1 MGGAESRSGRLHRRF
16 FPDSPLRS
24 HPVAKIVAVATLF
37 LASRGVMLAFSDRV
51 SWDVYYYWFGLH
63 QDRPAGELLTE
74 YPTPVAWALA
84 GLHAVASELAAFKIW
99 FALIMVG
106 LDALTTVLLWRRS
119 AWMGALWLAFGTAI
133 GPITYFR
140 IDLPTATLVALA
152 LLWSSA
158 RPRTAGALLGLAAAV
173 KLWPAL
179 LAPLLVVGADSQRKP
194 RLVGFLCMGGG
205 LGLAS
210 LIIAGWERSL
220 SPLAWQSERGLQI
233 ESIAATPLMLGYAF
247 DPGTWH
253 VGYSRFNAAELTGPG
268 AGLALAL
275 TSLATVVPALLA
287 AVLSWRLLKKASPE
301 ALAACFIA
309 VVAWTIVFNKTFSPQ
324 YLWWLAG
331 PVAIWCAWASSR
343 RLATA
348 VGLGTIVLALATGLI
363 FPWCYESVISGSAAG
378 VLLLALRNLGVV
390 VLAFW
395 ALAHAWRTTGN
406 FQVASG
412 KQA

>member
-194 RLVGFLCMGGG
+194 RLVGFLC
-205 LGLAS
+205 L
-210 LIIAGWERSL
+210 
-220 SPLAWQSERGLQI
+220 RG
-233 ESIAATPLMLGYAF
+233 T
-247 DPGTWH
+247 
-253 VGYSRFNAAELTGPG
+253 
-268 AGLALAL
+268 
-275 TSLATVVPALLA
+275 LL
-287 AVLSWRLLKKASPE
+287 
-301 ALAACFIA
+301 
-309 VVAWTIVFNKTFSPQ
+309 
-324 YLWWLAG
+324 
-331 PVAIWCAWASSR
+331 
-343 RLATA
+343 
-348 VGLGTIVLALATGLI
+348 
-363 FPWCYESVISGSAAG
+363 
-378 VLLLALRNLGVV
+378 
-390 VLAFW
+390 
-395 ALAHAWRTTGN
+395 H
-406 FQVASG
+406 
-412 KQA
+412 